1 METAV
6 PGSGAC
12 SRAVLADLYRRDL
25 RPERGALPS
34 IIPPGHAGII
44 SEAVEARAG
53 VLPSELLQ
61 LSFRALLKMGTVF
74 ADCRASEPSVAR
86 RATGPA
92 WAHCCAP
99 RQRACGFMEH
109 GCGQALSAP
118 VHEEGVGGERSALQG
133 SAGQWLGAAC
143 EQHASLRRA
152 AVWAAS
158 AREHSLMRQIV
169 DTHEDTL

>member
-12 SRAVLADLYRRDL
+12 SHAGLADLHGREL
-25 RPERGALPS
+25 RQGRGALRS
-34 IIPPGHAGII
+34 IIPSEHAGIF
-44 SEAVEARAG
+44 SNVVEACAA

-61 LSFRALLKMGTVF
+61 LSFGALLKMDTVF
-74 ADCRASEPSVAR
+74 ADRRASEPSVAR

-143 EQHASLRRA
+143 EQHASLHRA
-152 AVWAAS
+152 AMWAAS
-158 AREHSLMRQIV
+158 AREHSLM
-169 DTHEDTL
+169 